1 MSQTNTKLS
10 VIILSTFILQISTAA
25 GAQAGDFSLET
36 ISIQEGCAP
45 KTVVKVVSDSHVSV
59 WKIECE
65 GGDQKKIYV
74 ECQKQEC
81 RAKTR
86 DDRSDTTTGHR

>member
-1 MSQTNTKLS
+1 M
-10 VIILSTFILQISTAA
+10 LSTFILQISTTA
-25 GAQAGDFSLET
+25 GAQADDSSLET

-45 KTVVKVVSDSHVSV
+45 KTIAKVISDNHVSV

-65 GGDQKKIYV
+65 GGDQKRIYV

-81 RAKTR
+81 RAKPR
-86 DDRSDTTTGHR
+86 DDRFDTTSGHR

>member
-1 MSQTNTKLS
+1 MSQTKAKLS
-10 VIILSTFILQISTAA
+10 VAIFSACILQMSAAA
-25 GAQAGDFSLET
+25 GVQAGDSSLEA

-45 KTVVKVVSDSHVSV
+45 RTIAKVVSDKYVSV
-59 WKIECE
+59 WKVECE
-65 GGDQKKIYV
+65 GSDQKRIYV

-81 RAKTR
+81 RAISR